1 MQPNIVILGAGY
13 AGLLCALQARKLL
26 SADDASITLV
36 NKHFYHQLITQLHE
50 SAAGARSDR
59 SIRISLPS
67 IINGKDITL
76 VKGIVQTIDTKN
88 NLVLLENNKSLAYDY
103 LVVALGSDT
112 EYFNIPGLKEH
123 AYTLKSVNQ
132 ARLIRTHI
140 ESCFARFPY
149 EQRPELLRFVIG
161 GAGFSGIELVGE
173 LADALPKYAADAGID
188 VSRIELYNIEA
199 APGILPGFDQQLVE
213 VAQRSLE
220 SRGVKFLTGQ
230 PIVKVEDSIVHLRN
244 GESINTETMIWTG
257 GVRGNQLVIDAGF
270 NTDPRGRAIINQ
282 FLQSPNTPKVY
293 MIGDCALV
301 IGENNRPLPPTAQ
314 LAWQMG
320 IATGKY
326 LYHDI
331 KGGTKAA
338 FIPHIVGS
346 VASLGRKDAV
356 GKVLKSYRMYGKM
369 AYMAKEASNIRYLTK
384 IGALFKNEPFSST
397 LSNVSQ

>member
-1 MQPNIVILGAGY
+1 MRPSIVILGAGY
-13 AGLLCALQARKLL
+13 AGLLCAIEARKRLGTEE
-26 SADDASITLV
+26 ASITLV
-36 NKHFYHQLITQLHE
+36 NKHHYHQLITQLHE

-59 SIRISLPS
+59 SVRISLSS
-67 IINGKDITL
+67 ILNGKDITL
-76 VKGIVQTIDTKN
+76 VKGVVQKIDTEN
-88 NLVLLENNKSLAYDY
+88 HAVLLDHNKSLSYDY

-123 AYTLKSVNQ
+123 AFTLKSVNQ

-140 ESCFARFPY
+140 ESCFARYPY
-149 EQRPELLRFVIG
+149 EQRPELLRFVVG

-188 VSRIELYNIEA
+188 VSRIQLYNIEA
-199 APGILPGFDQQLVE
+199 APGILPGFDQPLVE
-213 VAQRSLE
+213 AAQRSLE
-220 SRGVKFLTGQ
+220 TRGVKFLTGQ
-230 PIVKVEDSIVHLRN
+230 PIVKVENGIVHLQN
-244 GESINTETMIWTG
+244 GESIFAGTIIWTG

-270 NTDPRGRAIINQ
+270 DTEPRGRAKVNE
-282 FLQSPNTPKVY
+282 FLQSPQSPKVY
-293 MIGDCALV
+293 MIGDCAFV
-301 IGENNRPLPPTAQ
+301 IGENGRPLPPTAQ

-320 IATGKY
+320 ITAGNY

-331 KGGTKAA
+331 KGGTKSA

-369 AYMAKEASNIRYLTK
+369 AYMAKEAGNIRYLTK

-397 LSNVSQ
+397 LTNISK